1 MEGSG
6 LRGPGRP
13 GRSHVV
19 GGSAEKGWQARGGT
33 YWKDGNLYPAQTAR
47 CRGGR
52 QESHCV
58 PLPASTGGIS
68 TGRVQRG
75 TPIDARGYQGRGD
88 GRSGA
93 VPGAT
98 TVYSRREWWAARVCA
113 RRGGSGR
120 RTCLSCNSAL
130 LRMSASASRVAIM
143 QLLMAEASIL
153 TSRRG
158 PVHTEGSV
166 LFASRQEGRGRG
178 GKGASCVDAC
188 VVRLLCGLR
197 SAGAV
202 VNNSRLS
209 RRHLTKIWRAEKVQG
224 KGPQRGSGQQK
235 PIAVQIRSVT
245 VTAPSRLSV

>member
-1 MEGSG
+1 MDGVAPC
-6 LRGPGRP
+6 PGR
-13 GRSHVV
+13 
-19 GGSAEKGWQARGGT
+19 RG
-33 YWKDGNLYPAQTAR
+33 
-47 CRGGR
+47 
-52 QESHCV
+52 
-58 PLPASTGGIS
+58 
-68 TGRVQRG
+68 
-75 TPIDARGYQGRGD
+75 
-88 GRSGA
+88 
-93 VPGAT
+93 
-98 TVYSRREWWAARVCA
+98 YSRREWWAARVCA
-113 RRGGSGR
+113 RRSGSGSGSGR

-158 PVHTEGSV
+158 PAHTEGSG

-178 GKGASCVDAC
+178 GKGACVDAC